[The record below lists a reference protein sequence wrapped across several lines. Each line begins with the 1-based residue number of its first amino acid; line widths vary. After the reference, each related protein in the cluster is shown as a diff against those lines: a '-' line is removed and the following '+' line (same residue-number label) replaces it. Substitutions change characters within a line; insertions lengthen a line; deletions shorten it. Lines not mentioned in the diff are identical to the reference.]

1 MTADYPLAFAAGL
14 LGGFG
19 HCIGMCGPVVAALAL
34 HGRGRIG
41 ILPHLLYNAGRIVT
55 YTFVG
60 ALMGLGGSF
69 VDTAGKIAGLQSAV
83 PVAAGMMMIYL
94 GLGIT
99 GLAKAP
105 VRIEG
110 KTGPFMK
117 AAAAVMESPST
128 LRYFP
133 LGLVL
138 GFLPCG
144 LSWSIFVAA
153 AASGGMVEGFLLSLS
168 FGLATVP
175 ALLLFAMVVGYLG
188 AGMREVLYRAGGAV
202 VVLMGIMYV
211 WRGIAA
217 YGAL

>member
-1 MTADYPLAFAAGL
+1 MTADYSLAFAAGL

-34 HGRGRIG
+34 HGRGKVRIF
-41 ILPHLLYNAGRIVT
+41 PHLLYNAGRIVT
-55 YTFVG
+55 YTFIG

-69 VDTAGKIAGLQSAV
+69 VDTAGRMAGLQNAV
-83 PVAAGMMMIYL
+83 PIAAGIMMIYL
-94 GLGIT
+94 GLGVAGLTRSPART
-99 GLAKAP
+99 GKKA
-105 VRIEG
+105 
-110 KTGPFMK
+110 GPFMK
-117 AAAAVMESPST
+117 AAATVMEGPST
-128 LRYFP
+128 LRYLP
-133 LGLVL
+133 LGLML

-144 LSWSIFVAA
+144 LSYSIFVGA
-153 AASGGMVEGFLLSLS
+153 AASGGMIEGFLLSLS

-188 AGMREVLYRAGGAV
+188 AGMRGILYRMGGAV
-202 VVLMGIMYV
+202 VILMGFMYV